1 MANVKI
7 SDLTASSAASGTQEY
22 EVNESGTSKK
32 VTGSQL
38 LAYIKANTSPA
49 DIGAQAA
56 DADIPTVS
64 ASQAE
69 MEAGTETALRSM
81 SPLRVKQAIAAN
93 APQAFA
99 AGTVMLFRQTSAP
112 TGWTKDTT
120 NYNAHAIRVVTGT
133 VSSGGSVD
141 FTTAFASQ
149 TPSGSVSV
157 NVSGLSAGATT
168 LSTSQMPNHNHT
180 INATVSGSYTDP
192 SDGSAKLTGGA
203 ESAGS
208 IWRNG
213 GTNYNPPN
221 SISSNGSGSS
231 HSHSISGSATGSFTG
246 NAINLAVKYCD
257 VIFATK
263 N

>member
-7 SDLTASSAASGTQEY
+7 SDLTAASAASGSQEY

-38 LAYIKANTSPA
+38 LAYIKANTTAA

-99 AGTVMLFRQTSAP
+99 TGTVMLFRQTSAP

-133 VSSGGSVD
+133 VSSGGTVD

-149 TPSGSVSV
+149 TPAGSVSV
-157 NVSGLSAGATT
+157 NTSGLSAGATT
-168 LSTSQMPNHNHT
+168 LSTTQMPSHAHGGVL
-180 INATVSGSYTDP
+180 AQGSVY
-192 SDGSAKLTGGA
+192 
-203 ESAGS
+203 
-208 IWRNG
+208 
-213 GTNYNPPN
+213 
-221 SISSNGSGSS
+221 NGSHKEPDVPQVYGYNYTSNTSAEGGGGS
-231 HSHSISGSATGSFTG
+231 HSHSMSGSATGSFTG
-246 NAINLAVKYCD
+246 TAINLAVKYCD

>member
-168 LSTSQMPNHNHT
+168 LSTAQLASHGHNFVFR
-180 INATVSGSYTDP
+180 NAWYDSGSNYL
-192 SDGSAKLTGGA
+192 AGG
-203 ESAGS
+203 
-208 IWRNG
+208 NG
-213 GTNYNPPN
+213 GNLAVDN
-221 SISSNGSGSS
+221 SYDRSAASTVQANGSGSS